1 MLRKPRLK
9 KARKEAF
16 VNAKAIVIKMQR
28 TGCFSFILA
37 VIMIFT
43 CLTAASCGEK
53 APSYSAELSAAEL
66 AASAD
71 KVLTDSEKYAEVPES
86 YINGRMGI
94 DVADFESYIIKI
106 NVIDEYGIFKI
117 SAGGDTNAAK
127 EAVEDYL
134 ARRVD
139 EWMPEYMPEEFPKV
153 ENASVKVM
161 GQYVIYCILADDAKT
176 DVFEAVEN
184 TLLEK

>member
-1 MLRKPRLK
+1 
-9 KARKEAF
+9 
-16 VNAKAIVIKMQR
+16 MQR
-28 TGCFSFILA
+28 TGCFSLILA

-43 CLTAASCGEK
+43 CLAAASCGEK

-66 AASAD
+66 AAVAD
-71 KVLTDSEKYAEVPES
+71 EVLTDSEKYAAVPES

-94 DVADFESYIIKI
+94 DVADFESYIVKI
-106 NVIDEYGIFKI
+106 NVIDEYGIFKVP
-117 SAGGDTNAAK
+117 ADGNTNTAK

-153 ENASVKVM
+153 ENATVKVM
-161 GQYVIYCILADDAKT
+161 GQYVVYCILADDAKA
-176 DVFEAVEN
+176 DVIEALEDM
-184 TLLEK
+184 LLGK